1 MTMRIWKMVRG
12 IRRWLVDVFVEL
24 EEERGC

>member
-1 MTMRIWKMVRG
+1 MSIWKMVRG